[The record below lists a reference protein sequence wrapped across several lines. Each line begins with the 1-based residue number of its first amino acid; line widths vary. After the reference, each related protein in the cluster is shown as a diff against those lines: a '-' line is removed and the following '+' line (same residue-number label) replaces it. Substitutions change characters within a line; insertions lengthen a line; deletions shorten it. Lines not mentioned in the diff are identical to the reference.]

1 MAAAVAASVV
11 GDVLNMDGVVRLVV
25 VSMGNDLISGLR
37 LLALQA
43 VSNEEDGGED
53 QGDLGGGEGLEGDE
67 LDDEQFAEQQLS
79 SQQTD
84 DTAHTASLLFAT
96 TCEQNKLINHHAK
109 IIISVFFQ
117 TNDLIKKLIQL
128 KPQCLH
134 LNLQQSVTNYKLV
147 KFFLDSIIIAF
158 VSSH

>member
-25 VSMGNDLISGLR
+25 VSVGNDLVSGLR
-37 LLALQA
+37 LLTLQA

-96 TCEQNKLINHHAK
+96 TCEQKKLINHHA
-109 IIISVFFQ
+109 
-117 TNDLIKKLIQL
+117 
-128 KPQCLH
+128 
-134 LNLQQSVTNYKLV
+134 
-147 KFFLDSIIIAF
+147 
-158 VSSH
+158 